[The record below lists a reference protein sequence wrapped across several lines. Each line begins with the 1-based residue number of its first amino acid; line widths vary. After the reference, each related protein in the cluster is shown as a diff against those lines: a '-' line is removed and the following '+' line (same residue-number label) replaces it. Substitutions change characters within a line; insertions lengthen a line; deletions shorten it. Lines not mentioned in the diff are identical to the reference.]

1 MLILNEEK
9 YAKSIY
15 DGKNEEEKSILSKVG
30 YITRYLLYVENKN
43 DDEIY
48 CKSVEWMKKHHDNFE
63 ESCYSNLISDAIKMA
78 HKKPFYN
85 IDSIRVTQS
94 ELDIISSL
102 NNLRA
107 EKVLFVLLCMAK
119 QQSMSMGFTNGLV
132 KYFITDLC
140 KMARISVPAED
151 REYILYNIIQHGFL
165 DYPKKNNTKCLFV
178 TFIDDIGEPVLSLN
192 EIDCKELAYVYLNWK
207 NDGKGYTRCQKCNRL
222 MKQSKTKPKKYCEE
236 CAKIVST
243 EQKRVWAE
251 KNRKNLTQ
259 QND

>member
-9 YAKSIY
+9 YAKAIY
-15 DGKNEEEKSILSKVG
+15 NGKNEEEKSILSKVG

-48 CKSVEWMKKHHDNFE
+48 KTSVEWLKNYHDNFE
-63 ESCYSNLISDAIKMA
+63 ESCYSNLISDAIKRA
-78 HKKPFYN
+78 HKQPFYN
-85 IDSIRVTQS
+85 INNIKITQS

-119 QQSMSMGFTNGLV
+119 QQSISMGFTNGLV
-132 KYFITDLC
+132 KYSITDLC

-178 TFIDDIGEPVLSLN
+178 TFIDDVGKSVLNLN

-207 NDGKGYTRCQKCNRL
+207 NNGKGYTKCQKCNRL

-236 CAKIVST
+236 CEQVVLT
-243 EQKRVWAE
+243 EQKRLWAE
-251 KNRKNLTQ
+251 KNRKNLTL